1 MPDENTPTP
10 TPAEP
15 GANTATDVTWSC
27 SQTLSAPD
35 QYQGGIAKIELI
47 QDDGNGNE
55 TSITIM
61 DGQAITS
68 WPYSVNTNWSAS
80 SSASSTGRIVFYEMD
95 SSGSYQ
101 AIAQYPSVPL
111 SEG

>member
-1 MPDENTPTP
+1 MRIHRPRTGYSENWLRS
-10 TPAEP
+10 
-15 GANTATDVTWSC
+15 V
-27 SQTLSAPD
+27 TLSAPD

-55 TSITIM
+55 TSIPVM

-101 AIAQYPSVPL
+101 AIAQYQSVPL

>member
-1 MPDENTPTP
+1 
-10 TPAEP
+10 
-15 GANTATDVTWSC
+15 
-27 SQTLSAPD
+27 
-35 QYQGGIAKIELI
+35 
-47 QDDGNGNE
+47 
-55 TSITIM
+55 M

-101 AIAQYPSVPL
+101 AIAQYQSVPL